1 MKKIVL
7 TVAAV
12 IAFAA
17 AAQATIVGSK
27 HDLGTTNASIRGVYT
42 PTGPTEICVYCHTPH
57 NPTRNVP
64 LWNRNNPTA
73 AGWSFYQ
80 SPTLSPAAQGA
91 AFSAD
96 SVSLFCMSCH
106 DGVTGLG
113 DIKNLKTVVGN
124 AINLSPAGYANIG
137 GGTGVGGTGGNS
149 LTNDHPVGFSYDTAQ
164 GIDAGLKAKSAVNT
178 ALGYNGQ
185 GVFFGPGADLMECAS
200 CHKVHEPGTSGHF
213 LRKENNLSA
222 LCLDCHAK

>member
-7 TVAAV
+7 AVAAL

-27 HDLGTTNASIRGVYT
+27 HDLGSAGAARTAYT
-42 PTGPTEICVYCHTPH
+42 LTGPTEICVYCHTPH
-57 NPTRNVP
+57 NPTVNVP
-64 LWNRNNPTA
+64 LWNRNNPTS
-73 AGWSFYQ
+73 AGWTFYQ
-80 SPTLSPAAQGA
+80 SPTLSPAAQA
-91 AFSAD
+91 ASFKAD

-113 DIKNLKTVVGN
+113 DIKNLRTNAGN
-124 AINLSPAGYANIG
+124 PIGAASYANIG
-137 GGTGVGGTGGNS
+137 AGGTTEANAGKT

-164 GIDAGLKAKSAVNT
+164 GVDAGLKTKTSVNT

-185 GVFFGPGADLMECAS
+185 GVFFGAGADQMECAS
-200 CHKVHEPGTSGHF
+200 CHKVHEAGTSGNF
-213 LRKENNLSA
+213 LRKENGLSA